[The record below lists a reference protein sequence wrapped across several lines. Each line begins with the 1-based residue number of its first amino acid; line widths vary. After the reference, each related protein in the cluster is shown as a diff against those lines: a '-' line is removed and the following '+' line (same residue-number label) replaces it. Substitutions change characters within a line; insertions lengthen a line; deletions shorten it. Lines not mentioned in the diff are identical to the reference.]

1 MIPIV
6 ISALFSLLA
15 YRNVRHI
22 IGRQT
27 PVFRR
32 RLDRQLTAMIL
43 LRGSV
48 INALINSNKW
58 TVRGL
63 SRNISSEGSQKLIA
77 NGVQIISCNIDCF
90 DECVEAFKDA
100 YGVFAMTNYWECGM
114 TKEYEQGMNMV
125 NAAKQQGVRHFIWSS
140 LPDTKAIS
148 TVSHNVSQK
157 SLLYRF
163 ANKVVRAADKDL
175 NIIQSTFSLLID
187 QISALL

>member
-1 MIPIV
+1 MKPVIV
-6 ISALFSLLA
+6 VVGAT
-15 YRNVRHI
+15 
-22 IGRQT
+22 GQ
-27 PVFRR
+27 
-32 RLDRQLTAMIL
+32 QG
-43 LRGSV
+43 GSV

-63 SRNISSEGSQKLIA
+63 SRNISLEGSQKLIA
-77 NGVQIISCNIDCF
+77 NGAQMISCNIDCF

-114 TKEYEQGMNMV
+114 TQEYEHGMNM
-125 NAAKQQGVRHFIWSS
+125 
-140 LPDTKAIS
+140 
-148 TVSHNVSQK
+148 SHNVSQK